1 MASSPQDPIQ
11 GTTAPT
17 AHDSDDSSDDSF
29 DVYSEDES
37 NPEQTQDQPGT
48 AGHVDE
54 AGSLESPAEQSESKA
69 GNEPQLQQP
78 DVADSSELINT
89 SSDSPKNQSPATA
102 VQSTDPPSSS
112 ALPSAGL
119 VPPPGPGAP
128 AEPLELDIPA
138 HAASPQTAAADDYSP
153 LTSAIPGLPPLS
165 HPAAAAADQTASHV
179 PVSAEP
185 DAPSAAAPSNDDA
198 SSNEVDLQKLVETIS
213 ARAAESA
220 SSSAREDPSGFP
232 QHPAAL
238 NPSPAASSSLPPKPL
253 ASQMPSLQAPAH
265 PPREISSL
273 PERPP
278 SPLQSLNSP
287 SLPSNV
293 YARHT
298 QDAGAFVAGT
308 NVTQPNHQQTWE
320 EYEADEKRYMADG
333 RWDKFPDGSRI
344 FVGTSF
350 FLSFFH
356 KIFSFL

>member
-1 MASSPQDPIQ
+1 MKSPQDPIQ
-11 GTTAPT
+11 GTKAS
-17 AHDSDDSSDDSF
+17 AADDTDHSDDSF

-37 NPEQTQDQPGT
+37 TPEPTQDQPGT
-48 AGHVDE
+48 AGDVDE
-54 AGSLESPAEQSESKA
+54 AGSLEFPAEQSESKA
-69 GNEPQLQQP
+69 GNEPQLQP
-78 DVADSSELINT
+78 DVADSSELINS

-119 VPPPGPGAP
+119 VPSPGLGAP
-128 AEPLELDIPA
+128 AGPLELDIPA
-138 HAASPQTAAADDYSP
+138 HAASPQTAAVDDHSP
-153 LTSAIPGLPPLS
+153 LTSAIPGLPPVS
-165 HPAAAAADQTASHV
+165 HPAAAADQTASHV

-185 DAPSAAAPSNDDA
+185 DAPSAAAPSDDAAA

-220 SSSAREDPSGFP
+220 ESASSSAREDPTGSQ

-238 NPSPAASSSLPPKPL
+238 NPSPAVSSSLPPKPL
-253 ASQMPSLQAPAH
+253 ASQMPSVPAPSH
-265 PPREISSL
+265 PPREVSSL

-278 SPLQSLNSP
+278 SPLPTLQSP

-298 QDAGAFVAGT
+298 QDAGASVAGT
-308 NVTQPNHQQTWE
+308 KVTQPNQQQTWE

-344 FVGTSF
+344 FVGT
-350 FLSFFH
+350 
-356 KIFSFL
+356 